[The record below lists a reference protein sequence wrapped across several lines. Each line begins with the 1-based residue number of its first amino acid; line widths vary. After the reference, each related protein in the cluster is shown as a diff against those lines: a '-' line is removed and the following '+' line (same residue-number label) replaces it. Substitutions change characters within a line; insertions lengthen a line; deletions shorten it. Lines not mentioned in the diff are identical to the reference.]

1 MVKVRELPS
10 RALMLLVRG
19 YQLGI
24 SRYTPP
30 SCRYY
35 PCCSQY
41 GYDSLRIHGAVK
53 GTLLTGWRLLRCNP
67 FSHGGVDHV
76 PPLGAWKPPEYRGP
90 GTTPVP

>member
-1 MVKVRELPS
+1 
-10 RALMLLVRG
+10 MLLIRG

-30 SCRYY
+30 ACRYY

-41 GYDSLRIHGAVK
+41 GYDAIRIHGAFK
-53 GTLLTGWRLLRCNP
+53 GTLLTIWRLLRCNP

-76 PPLGAWKPPEYRGP
+76 PAPGMWSNPRHRGDD
-90 GTTPVP
+90 